1 MEEVKRRLAREGI
14 NISVFTEENVD
25 LATFLALTRED
36 LIDLNFSV
44 IKTRKILMIQEEIRS
59 RHSKPASSST
69 PKTNTGN
76 NVRSQSQSLTEVVNN
91 TIMTPVTVN
100 DTTANYSIVTIPS
113 SNYDN
118 HQMMTNVD
126 NNNEVDDAAGNI
138 HDTNDTNSSNGDM
151 VQVALQHHEYNS
163 TGVSNE
169 MPQQLISLADV
180 PISGLAKRHSDGFQ
194 VLQNLDFRSLLAQD
208 DQGTILLEVL
218 DRGDYLNKR
227 LPNTFVKVV
236 ANVADDFIYRTF
248 GLRYPFDVGL
258 LMVEKIYD
266 SIGYRCVLGEKREWF
281 GLRKGNNRIGRI
293 HSRNE
298 KRKRLNREYNTSIS
312 YETAYIRFKTPK
324 HAKKSM

>member
-1 MEEVKRRLAREGI
+1 
-14 NISVFTEENVD
+14 
-25 LATFLALTRED
+25 
-36 LIDLNFSV
+36 
-44 IKTRKILMIQEEIRS
+44 MIQEEIRS
-59 RHSKPASSST
+59 RHSKPASSNT

-126 NNNEVDDAAGNI
+126 NNNEVDDAGGNI

-163 TGVSNE
+163 TSVSNE

-194 VLQNLDFRSLLAQD
+194 VLQVSLFAID
-208 DQGTILLEVL
+208 ND
-218 DRGDYLNKR
+218 
-227 LPNTFVKVV
+227 
-236 ANVADDFIYRTF
+236 
-248 GLRYPFDVGL
+248 
-258 LMVEKIYD
+258 
-266 SIGYRCVLGEKREWF
+266 
-281 GLRKGNNRIGRI
+281 
-293 HSRNE
+293 
-298 KRKRLNREYNTSIS
+298 
-312 YETAYIRFKTPK
+312 
-324 HAKKSM
+324 